1 MHQVLILLLVL
12 LCTGAPCT
20 AQTAPTPKTVKVITY
35 NVQFLPGFAGRWNKR
50 PEPDYRAR
58 RIAEEVSDFDIV
70 GLQETF
76 DKRYRRRII
85 DGVREDW
92 GERLNDVVSP
102 RAENHIT
109 NGGCLILTRRPI
121 VKSDGTVFKHYSSPA
136 DYGLRAD
143 GFAAKGVIHARIA
156 LGGEPKASGPKPKK
170 DDRCLVDV
178 YVTHLEARDG
188 AVRALQYEELAAFIK
203 TTSDPGLPL
212 ILMGDLNTRGM
223 PNLDGD
229 SPYGTLMRLL
239 GEARPNGGV
248 IDVWTALKGDAH
260 GGTTE
265 QDSEQHSEE
274 RGKRIDYILLGN
286 AKPPAR
292 RLKPVAIRVNPYR
305 DSKVGALSDHSAVE
319 AEFEWSGR

>member
-1 MHQVLILLLVL
+1 MRHILVLLV
-12 LCTGAPCT
+12 LCTGAPCI
-20 AQTAPTPKTVKVITY
+20 AQPTPAAKTLKVITY

-50 PEPDYRAR
+50 AEPDYRAR

-92 GERLNDVVSP
+92 GESLNDVVSP

-121 VKSDGTVFKHYSSPA
+121 LKSGSTVFKHYSSPA

-156 LGGEPKASGPKPKK
+156 LGGEAKANATIQKE

-188 AVRALQYEELAAFIK
+188 AMRLRQYEELAAFIK
-203 TTSDPGLPL
+203 KTSDPRLPL

-223 PNLDGD
+223 PDTDGD
-229 SPYGTLMRLL
+229 SPYGRLMRLL
-239 GEARPNGGV
+239 GEARPKGGV

-260 GGTTE
+260 GETTE
-265 QDSEQHSEE
+265 QDSEEK
-274 RGKRIDYILLGN
+274 GKRIDYIILGDP
-286 AKPPAR
+286 KPPAR
-292 RLKPVAIRVNPYR
+292 RLKPVTIRVNPYR
-305 DSKVGALSDHSAVE
+305 DPKVTALSDHSAVE
-319 AEFEWSGR
+319 AEFEWSAR

>member
-1 MHQVLILLLVL
+1 MRHIPKLLLILS
-12 LCTGAPCT
+12 CTGAPCT
-20 AQTAPTPKTVKVITY
+20 AQPAPAPKTLKVITY

-50 PEPDYRAR
+50 AEPDYRAR
-58 RIAEEVSDFDIV
+58 RIGEEVTGFDIV

-76 DKRYRRRII
+76 DQRHRRRII
-85 DGVREDW
+85 EGVREDW
-92 GERLNDVVSP
+92 GESLNDVVSP
-102 RAENHIT
+102 TADNHIT

-121 VKSDGTVFKHYSSPA
+121 LKSDSTVFRHYSSPA

-156 LGGEPKASGPKPKK
+156 LGGEPKAGGPEPKE
-170 DDRCLVDV
+170 DDLCPVDV

-188 AVRALQYEELAAFIK
+188 AVRLLQYDELAAFIK
-203 TTSDPGLPL
+203 KTSDPRLPL

-223 PNLDGD
+223 PDTDGN

-239 GEARPNGGV
+239 GEARPRGGV

-265 QDSEQHSEE
+265 QDSDEN
-274 RGKRIDYILLGN
+274 GKRIDYILLGN
-286 AKPPAR
+286 PKPPAR
-292 RLKPVAIRVNPYR
+292 RLKPVAIRVNPYP
-305 DSKVGALSDHSAVE
+305 DPKVGALSDHSAVE
-319 AEFEWSGR
+319 AEFEWPGR